1 MTWSLVLYGR
11 ESLILELGE
20 KNGTTLLLPF
30 LRQAKA
36 LPRGIP
42 CDSVEMERGS
52 MFDSKRV
59 LLYGA
64 CLIFIAIMTA
74 CSAAPSSTPMPAQI
88 TQPLSPAAG
97 EEILPTATLV
107 ANAADGQTPFPS
119 PTPLSPLAIEAMRA
133 RDYPGSDIIIEQVL
147 EPGSNYQ
154 RYIASYQSDGLKIY
168 ALMTVPDGEK
178 PATGWPVIVFNH
190 GYIPPSQYRTTER
203 YVAYQ
208 DALARAGYITFK
220 SDYRGHGNSEGTPS
234 GHFAPGYT
242 VDVLNAVGSLQTYPD
257 ADANRIGMWG
267 HSLGGEITLRA
278 MVISP
283 DIKAG
288 VMWAG
293 TVAPPGDQLGMW
305 GGGLHGGPSAPR
317 ELVDQYGPPE
327 ENPAFWASLSATSY
341 LGYLSG
347 PVQLHHGEADPEV
360 PLSWSQALY
369 DAINQAGRVAE
380 IYTYP
385 GSGHNISQG
394 FDLAMQHT
402 IEFFDKYVKGNGR

>member
-1 MTWSLVLYGR
+1 
-11 ESLILELGE
+11 
-20 KNGTTLLLPF
+20 
-30 LRQAKA
+30 
-36 LPRGIP
+36 
-42 CDSVEMERGS
+42 

-59 LLYGA
+59 LIYTVCLTLITLAAACTASSGA
-64 CLIFIAIMTA
+64 
-74 CSAAPSSTPMPAQI
+74 STPASATLAAQNPSLPA
-88 TQPLSPAAG
+88 SD
-97 EEILPTATLV
+97 EETTPTATPIV
-107 ANAADGQTPFPS
+107 NVADGQTPAPT
-119 PTPLSPLAIEAMRA
+119 PTPLHPFAIEAMRA

-154 RYIASYQSDGLKIY
+154 RYIVSYQSDGLKIY
-168 ALMTVPDGEK
+168 ALMTVPDGDK

-190 GYIPPSQYRTTER
+190 GYIQPSQYRTTER

-220 SDYRGHGNSEGTPS
+220 SDYRGNGNSEGTPS

-242 VDVLNAVGSLQTYPD
+242 IDVLNAVGSLKKYPD
-257 ADANRIGMWG
+257 VDPNRIGMWG

-278 MVISP
+278 IVVSGNIT
-283 DIKAG
+283 AG
-288 VMWAG
+288 VIWAG
-293 TVAPPGDQLGMW
+293 TVAPPAEQLGMW

-317 ELVDQYGPPE
+317 ELVDQYGTPE

-347 PVQLHHGEADPEV
+347 PIQLQHGEADQEV

-369 DAINQAGRVAE
+369 DGIIQAGKVAE
-380 IYTYP
+380 FYTYP
-385 GSGHNISQG
+385 GSDHNISQG
-394 FDLAMQHT
+394 FDLAMQRT